1 MKAMIFAAGLGTRLG
16 GIATKIPKALVEIN
30 GKSALQLTVEN
41 IVSFGFS
48 DIIINIHH
56 HAGKMK
62 DEIERL
68 KVLGYRLSVSDETD
82 LLLETGG
89 GLYKA
94 RWFFDDKPFLLYNV
108 DIITDMDIG
117 ALYRFH
123 LKSNGIAT
131 LAVRDAPDERVFLT
145 DIDGLVKGWRNKKTG
160 EEVITGNIKNL
171 NEKAFSGIHIV
182 EPEIFRFMNE
192 GVYSMTSLYVKLA
205 GHQKISTFNHNKGYF
220 FDIGTPFDIEK
231 ASSFLQKKFL

>member
-1 MKAMIFAAGLGTRLG
+1 MKAMIFAAGKGTRLG
-16 GIATKIPKALVEIN
+16 DITATRPKALLEIHGKTAIRMAVER
-30 GKSALQLTVEN
+30 LT
-41 IVSFGFS
+41 SHGFD
-48 DIIINIHH
+48 DIIINVHH
-56 HAGKMK
+56 HPEQMIKAINNLRKEGF
-62 DEIERL
+62 RL
-68 KVLGYRLSVSDETD
+68 TVSDESD

-94 RWFFDDKPFLLYNV
+94 KWFFDDRPFLLYNV
-108 DIITDMDIG
+108 DIITDID
-117 ALYRFH
+117 LYELYSYH
-123 LKSNGIAT
+123 IAGGGIAT

-145 DIDGLVKGWRNKKTG
+145 DKDGLVKGWRNKKTG

-192 GVYSMTSLYVKLA
+192 GVYSMTSLYIKLA

-220 FDIGTPFDIEK
+220 FDIGTPIDIEK